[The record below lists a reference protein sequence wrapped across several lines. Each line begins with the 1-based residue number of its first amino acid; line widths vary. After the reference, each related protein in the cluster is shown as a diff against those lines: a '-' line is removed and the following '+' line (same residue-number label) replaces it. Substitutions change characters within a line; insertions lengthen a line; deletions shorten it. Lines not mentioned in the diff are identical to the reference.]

1 MKQKNF
7 IESMPMQ
14 PDGAVW
20 GSLLAACKAY
30 GNIDLGKFVAEK
42 LLEID
47 PNNSGP
53 YVLLS
58 NMFAEIGK
66 WRDVIRV
73 RKLMRQRG
81 VIKQP
86 GCSWIEIQS
95 QVHIFMVKDR
105 RHPQKKDIYLLL
117 KDLTRMMML
126 SGYIPGTGDLE
137 VEEEQDKSDFIS
149 SKEFK
154 IPIGP
159 VIAAVA

>member
-1 MKQKNF
+1 
-7 IESMPMQ
+7 
-14 PDGAVW
+14 
-20 GSLLAACKAY
+20 
-30 GNIDLGKFVAEK
+30 
-42 LLEID
+42 
-47 PNNSGP
+47 
-53 YVLLS
+53 
-58 NMFAEIGK
+58 MFAEIEK